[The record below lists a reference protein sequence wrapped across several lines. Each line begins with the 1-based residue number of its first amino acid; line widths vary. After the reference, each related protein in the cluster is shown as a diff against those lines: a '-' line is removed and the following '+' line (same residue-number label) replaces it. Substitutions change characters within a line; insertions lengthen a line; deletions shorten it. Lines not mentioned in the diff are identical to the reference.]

1 MVQGI
6 KSILVGTTEE
16 GVNESASALGYA
28 LTLARQCQAHLTV
41 EATSVRI
48 SLHHAVVSDFANN
61 LVAAENRRIKALA
74 EKVAEHSRGEAAAAG
89 VNCTVESHQLTY
101 PELLKS
107 FVAQA
112 RVHDVVVLDSE
123 TATIDVD
130 RGLIESTL
138 FDGGHPVIL
147 VPPGIEAFAAKRVV
161 IAWDGSLQAARAVSA
176 ALPVLKAAE
185 AVELVSVVDEKALS
199 SKVPGADAALWLAR
213 HGIKVTET
221 DLPVGPD
228 GIAQTLIRYLE
239 RNPTDLVVMGAYKH
253 SMFWE
258 WLAGGVTQSLLK
270 SNPVP
275 LFLSH

>member
-1 MVQGI
+1 MAQGI

-16 GVNESASALGYA
+16 GVSEPASALGYA
-28 LTLARQCQAHLTV
+28 LTMARQCQAHLTV
-41 EATSVRI
+41 QATSVRI
-48 SLHHAVVSDFANN
+48 SLHHAVISDFANN
-61 LVAAENRRIKALA
+61 LVAAENRRLKALA
-74 EKVAEHSRGEAAAAG
+74 EKVAEHSRDEAAAAG
-89 VNCTVESHQLTY
+89 VNCTVESHQLAY

-107 FVAQA
+107 FVALA

-138 FDGGHPVIL
+138 FEGGHPVIL
-147 VPPGIEAFAAKRVV
+147 VPPNTETFSARRITV
-161 IAWDGSLQAARAVSA
+161 AWDGSLQAARAVTGA
-176 ALPVLKAAE
+176 MALLKTAD
-185 AVELVSVVDEKALS
+185 AVDLISVVDEKSLS

-213 HGIKVTET
+213 HGVKVTET

-228 GIAQTLIRYLE
+228 GIAQTLLRYLE

-270 SNPVP
+270 ANPVP